1 VFLGD
6 GHGHFTPSG
15 TSSIL
20 VPIAYPSIAI
30 GDLNRDGRLDLVSVG
45 VEGETR
51 QPVLQ
56 LLLGRG
62 DGTFRLASQV
72 TLHMPPDV
80 LIDVLTLAD
89 VDRDGRLDVVLRPGQ
104 IWPGDGAGG
113 VAAMPVDA
121 GVRIDALAD

>member
-1 VFLGD
+1 MRTEAPMPVRLVRDRSSIVGVYLGD

-15 TSSIL
+15 KTAMLI
-20 VPIAYPSIAI
+20 PIAYPSIAI

-62 DGTFRLASQV
+62 DGTFRLATQV
-72 TLHMPPDV
+72 TLHMPADV
-80 LIDVLTLAD
+80 VTDVLTLAD
-89 VDRDGRLDVVLRPGQ
+89 S
-104 IWPGDGAGG
+104 IETGG
-113 VAAMPVDA
+113 SMS
-121 GVRIDALAD
+121 